1 LNKINSI
8 RFNANGIND
17 PENIQMWKQVQ
28 ELFNAEP
35 WKSDVA
41 VRGELKDKTTNMI
54 AIWRGLGGSAPDK
67 MGSGQVITGDNS
79 SRSGGAGQEEKGWH
93 PEHAYKITITTNFT
107 QDWFQHKF
115 KSGLINKAI
124 MAMKTS
130 AMNSLSSDSK
140 NQMKDHKYVQ
150 DEMLPQDQRKLD
162 SIKWKMTN
170 KVASEYIT
178 NLLGWSRKKLK
189 KVGEDGKPELAQGTE
204 LQVDSGY
211 GKKMADAALS
221 NRGILGRLK
230 QKIFSG
236 GQKSESISVAFQ
248 LADPNDGWELVKP
261 EETEITGGD
270 EGDTGKETSSAPKPT
285 TSSGEPEGGGEGEEE
300 EVSECVNIL
309 EKVKGVGTLVG
320 ENTKKKDTFLSAIDN
335 LIIGYING

>member
-1 LNKINSI
+1 
-8 RFNANGIND
+8 
-17 PENIQMWKQVQ
+17 MWKQVQ

-41 VRGELKDKTTNMI
+41 TRGKMEEYTSNMI
-54 AIWRGLGGSAPDK
+54 AIWRGLGGSAPEK

-79 SRSGGAGQEEKGWH
+79 SRSGGVGQEEKGWH

-124 MAMKTS
+124 MAVKTS

-204 LQVDSGY
+204 LQADSGY

-248 LADPNDGWELVKP
+248 LADPNDGWELEEPK
-261 EETEITGGD
+261 ETEITGG
-270 EGDTGKETSSAPKPT
+270 EGETGGETSSEPKPT
-285 TSSGEPEGGGEGEEE
+285 SSSGEPEGGEGE

-309 EKVKGVGTLVG
+309 EKVKGVGALVG
-320 ENTKKKDTFLSAIDN
+320 ENTNNKNTFQSAIDN